1 MKEYDTKEQ
10 MLLDVIDNYCHR
22 YMYYLSSLSQMNDSL
37 LSERVRELSKN
48 EVEVIVIDKKY
59 YLKHIDYN
67 KKYIIIYNIKSKSMG
82 EIIDEKT

>member
-37 LSERVRELSKN
+37 LAERVRELSKN
-48 EVEVIVIDKKY
+48 EVEVIVI
-59 YLKHIDYN
+59 N
-67 KKYIIIYNIKSKSMG
+67 KKY
-82 EIIDEKT
+82 

>member
-37 LSERVRELSKN
+37 LAERVRELSKN
-48 EVEVIVIDKKY
+48 EVEVIVMNKKY
-59 YLKHIDYN
+59 CLKHI
-67 KKYIIIYNIKSKSMG
+67 
-82 EIIDEKT
+82 EL

>member
-37 LSERVRELSKN
+37 LAEKIRELSKN
-48 EVEVIVIDKKY
+48 EVEVIVINKKY
-59 YLKHIDYN
+59 CLKHI
-67 KKYIIIYNIKSKSMG
+67 
-82 EIIDEKT
+82 EL

>member
-48 EVEVIVIDKKY
+48 EVEVIVINKKY
-59 YLKHIDYN
+59 CLKHI
-67 KKYIIIYNIKSKSMG
+67 
-82 EIIDEKT
+82 EL

>member
-37 LSERVRELSKN
+37 LAEKVRELSKN
-48 EVEVIVIDKKY
+48 EVEVIVINKKY
-59 YLKHIDYN
+59 CLKHI
-67 KKYIIIYNIKSKSMG
+67 
-82 EIIDEKT
+82 EL

>member
-1 MKEYDTKEQ
+1 MKEYNTKEQ

-37 LSERVRELSKN
+37 LAEKIRELSKN

-59 YLKHIDYN
+59 CLKHI
-67 KKYIIIYNIKSKSMG
+67 
-82 EIIDEKT
+82 EL

>member
-22 YMYYLSSLSQMNDSL
+22 YMYYLSSLSQMNNSL
-37 LSERVRELSKN
+37 LAEKVRELSKN

-59 YLKHIDYN
+59 YLKHI
-67 KKYIIIYNIKSKSMG
+67 
-82 EIIDEKT
+82 EL

>member
-37 LSERVRELSKN
+37 LAEREGS
-48 EVEVIVIDKKY
+48 
-59 YLKHIDYN
+59 
-67 KKYIIIYNIKSKSMG
+67 
-82 EIIDEKT
+82 

>member
-37 LSERVRELSKN
+37 LAERVRELSKD
-48 EVEVIVIDKKY
+48 EVEVIVINKKY
-59 YLKHIDYN
+59 CLKHI
-67 KKYIIIYNIKSKSMG
+67 
-82 EIIDEKT
+82 EL

>member
-22 YMYYLSSLSQMNDSL
+22 YMYYLSSLSQMNDNL

-48 EVEVIVIDKKY
+48 EVEVIVINKKY
-59 YLKHIDYN
+59 YLKHI
-67 KKYIIIYNIKSKSMG
+67 
-82 EIIDEKT
+82 EL

>member
-22 YMYYLSSLSQMNDSL
+22 YMYHLSSLSQMNDSL
-37 LSERVRELSKN
+37 LAEKVRELSKN

-59 YLKHIDYN
+59 YLKHI
-67 KKYIIIYNIKSKSMG
+67 
-82 EIIDEKT
+82 EL

>member
-37 LSERVRELSKN
+37 LAERVRELSKN
-48 EVEVIVIDKKY
+48 EVEVIVI
-59 YLKHIDYN
+59 N
-67 KKYIIIYNIKSKSMG
+67 KKYCFKHI
-82 EIIDEKT
+82 EL

>member
-37 LSERVRELSKN
+37 LAERVRELSKN
-48 EVEVIVIDKKY
+48 EVEVIVINKKY
-59 YLKHIDYN
+59 CLKHI
-67 KKYIIIYNIKSKSMG
+67 
-82 EIIDEKT
+82 EL

>member
-1 MKEYDTKEQ
+1 

-48 EVEVIVIDKKY
+48 EVEVIVINKKY
-59 YLKHIDYN
+59 YLKHI
-67 KKYIIIYNIKSKSMG
+67 
-82 EIIDEKT
+82 EL

>member
-37 LSERVRELSKN
+37 LSERVRELSKKRSGSN
-48 EVEVIVIDKKY
+48 C
-59 YLKHIDYN
+59 N
-67 KKYIIIYNIKSKSMG
+67 K
-82 EIIDEKT
+82 

>member
-37 LSERVRELSKN
+37 LAERVRELSKN
-48 EVEVIVIDKKY
+48 EVEVIVI
-59 YLKHIDYN
+59 N
-67 KKYIIIYNIKSKSMG
+67 KKYCLSILNYS
-82 EIIDEKT
+82 

>member
-37 LSERVRELSKN
+37 LAERVREVSKN
-48 EVEVIVIDKKY
+48 EVEVIVINKKY
-59 YLKHIDYN
+59 CLKHI
-67 KKYIIIYNIKSKSMG
+67 
-82 EIIDEKT
+82 EL

>member
-37 LSERVRELSKN
+37 LAERVRELSKN
-48 EVEVIVIDKKY
+48 EVKVIVINKKY
-59 YLKHIDYN
+59 CLKHI
-67 KKYIIIYNIKSKSMG
+67 
-82 EIIDEKT
+82 EL

>member
-37 LSERVRELSKN
+37 LAERVRELSKN
-48 EVEVIVIDKKY
+48 EVEVIVI
-59 YLKHIDYN
+59 N
-67 KKYIIIYNIKSKSMG
+67 KKYCLNHI
-82 EIIDEKT
+82 EL

>member
-37 LSERVRELSKN
+37 LSKRVRELSKN
-48 EVEVIVIDKKY
+48 EVEVIVINKKY
-59 YLKHIDYN
+59 CLKHI
-67 KKYIIIYNIKSKSMG
+67 
-82 EIIDEKT
+82 EL

>member
-37 LSERVRELSKN
+37 LVERVRELSKN
-48 EVEVIVIDKKY
+48 EVEVIVINKKY
-59 YLKHIDYN
+59 CLKHI
-67 KKYIIIYNIKSKSMG
+67 
-82 EIIDEKT
+82 EL

>member
-37 LSERVRELSKN
+37 LAEKVRELNKN
-48 EVEVIVIDKKY
+48 EVEVIVINKKY
-59 YLKHIDYN
+59 CLKHI
-67 KKYIIIYNIKSKSMG
+67 
-82 EIIDEKT
+82 EL